1 MASTTLGTQRRTETV
16 NGASASLPPAQGPVR
31 GPVLRRRISVPR
43 VLLGVLLIVGC
54 ALAGAAVANQID
66 TRLPVLA
73 TARPVAAGQT
83 ITDADLTVVRVAAE
97 AQVAT
102 VPAAQ
107 RGRVVGRTAALPL
120 PAGVLVSSQQL
131 GEVAWPPS
139 GQSVIAVGLK
149 PGRAPAGLTAGTQ
162 VTVIVIPSTAPGGG
176 SGGTSNGGAGGGPQV
191 VRADAT
197 VVSVS
202 EAADQSGVSVVSLLL
217 SAVDAVTVASTPGEA
232 ALVQR
237 GVGR

>member
-1 MASTTLGTQRRTETV
+1 M
-16 NGASASLPPAQGPVR
+16 
-31 GPVLRRRISVPR
+31 LRRRVSVPR

-54 ALAGAAVANQID
+54 ALAGAAVANRID

-107 RGRVVGRTAALPL
+107 RGTVVGRTAAMPL
-120 PAGVLVSSQQL
+120 QAGVLVSAQQL
-131 GEVAWPPS
+131 GDVAWPPA

-176 SGGTSNGGAGGGPQV
+176 GAAGGATGGSGTGSGPQV

-217 SAVDAVTVASTPGEA
+217 SAADAVTVASTSGEA